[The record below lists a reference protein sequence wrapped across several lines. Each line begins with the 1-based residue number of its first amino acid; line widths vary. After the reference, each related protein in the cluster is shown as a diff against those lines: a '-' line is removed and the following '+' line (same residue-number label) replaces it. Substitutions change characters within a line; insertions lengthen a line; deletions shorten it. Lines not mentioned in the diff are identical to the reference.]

1 VARSVLTRISNKQQ
15 QFAHHFIKKASTMK
29 VYFIIV
35 AIAAV
40 SAAGIADDN
49 FGTYLAGNFNYFIL
63 KLSSANIYP
72 LYSQSLFSTCF

>member
-1 VARSVLTRISNKQQ
+1 
-15 QFAHHFIKKASTMK
+15 MK

-49 FGTYLAGNFNYFIL
+49 FGTYLAGENFNYFIL